1 MEVFI
6 ISLLDAHH
14 IRTKFINK
22 ANYHAVLKD
31 SQINLSEAR
40 EHFFKNT
47 KAHRAQKDISEALEQ
62 VLAHK
67 RFK

>member
-1 MEVFI
+1 MKQER
-6 ISLLDAHH
+6 ISS
-14 IRTKFINK
+14 KF
-22 ANYHAVLKD
+22 YY

-40 EHFFKNT
+40 EHFFKNN